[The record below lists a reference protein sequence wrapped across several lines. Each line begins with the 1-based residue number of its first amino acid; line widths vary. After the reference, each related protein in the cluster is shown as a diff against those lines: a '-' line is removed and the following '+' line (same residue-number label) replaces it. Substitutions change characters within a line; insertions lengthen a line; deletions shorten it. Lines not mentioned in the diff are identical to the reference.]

1 MCIVFHLFP
10 SLHAFPQVEMTI
22 VPVTLSE
29 KERVRIS
36 VFFGAKLTTNKALYE
51 EVEQLSKERFEKFM
65 TRGDNY
71 VVRRTVY

>member
-1 MCIVFHLFP
+1 MCIVCLLFP

-36 VFFGAKLTTNKALYE
+36 VVFGAKLTANKTLYE
-51 EVEQLSKERFEKFM
+51 EVEQLSKERFEQFM
-65 TRGDNY
+65 TRGNNY
-71 VVRRTVY
+71 VRQNVS